1 MTLLDLF
8 PGFMNLVLVVSLA
21 GSPDRPHFLLGIIIP
36 TTITVINNS
45 WYWLFSTS
53 YNVCQ
58 MDALISYLW
67 KPTRYYCPQITGMEM
82 KAQRIK

>member
-1 MTLLDLF
+1 MFFSLNIEPRRGSLYMTLLDLF

-45 WYWLFSTS
+45 WY
-53 YNVCQ
+53 
-58 MDALISYLW
+58 
-67 KPTRYYCPQITGMEM
+67 
-82 KAQRIK
+82 